1 MSNIFA
7 SSLFPSLEPKVTD
20 SLWFK
25 VDKPC
30 DDESEITK
38 LEEEHQTWVIRFTF
52 NLYIFILIVRRL

>member
-7 SSLFPSLEPKVTD
+7 SPMFPTLEPTFAD

-38 LEEEHQTWVIRFTF
+38 LEEEHQDWV
-52 NLYIFILIVRRL
+52 Y

>member
-30 DDESEITK
+30 DDESDITK
-38 LEEEHQTWVIRFTF
+38 LELEHHNWVGTSW
-52 NLYIFILIVRRL
+52 YI